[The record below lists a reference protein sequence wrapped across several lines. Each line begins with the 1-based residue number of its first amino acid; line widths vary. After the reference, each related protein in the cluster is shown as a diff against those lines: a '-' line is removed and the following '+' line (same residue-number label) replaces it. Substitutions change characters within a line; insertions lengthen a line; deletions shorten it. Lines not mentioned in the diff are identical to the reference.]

1 MKRNGLISQCEKYIF
16 NKLIFSLWPD
26 ESSTWSV
33 AQSAEQ
39 VAVNHWVGGSSPSTP
54 AFKTPQNCPKTSV
67 LGGLEGFFIFLLN
80 SPIVLK
86 FSQIPPLILRK
97 CERVVKAS
105 QKPSNRL

>member
-1 MKRNGLISQCEKYIF
+1 MVCWFGSLGPEGMKRNGLISQCEKYIF

-54 AFKTPQNCPKTSV
+54 AFKTPQNCPKISV
-67 LGGLEGFFIFLLN
+67 LGVLEGFFILLLN
-80 SPIVLK
+80 V
-86 FSQIPPLILRK
+86 
-97 CERVVKAS
+97 AS
-105 QKPSNRL
+105 TLENP